1 MYTLFVFQVWCTI
14 SNIHF
19 GRSPINTARFIT
31 AAATRV
37 QWRHCVRS
45 DFAQR
50 KKGTARFKQF
60 RMKNDLSFYELE
72 AFCQQSPTKLPQV
85 SLIWHFYVQ
94 SPGKHGPSVER
105 LDHLKKCTGQSPISL
120 DLQQNSSCQK
130 KRETLQYMGAGPFHA
145 TCSPDIPP
153 TRPEWKLPTAF
164 KRPGRKGPTKSA
176 LYLIKKKCKCSFEL
190 VLHSGRKGRGY
201 QKLH

>member
-1 MYTLFVFQVWCTI
+1 MYTLFVFRVWCTI

-31 AAATRV
+31 VAGTRV
-37 QWRHCVRS
+37 QWRHYVRS

-50 KKGTARFKQF
+50 KKGTARFEQF
-60 RMKNDLSFYELE
+60 RMKSDLSFYELE

-105 LDHLKKCTGQSPISL
+105 LEHLKKCTGQSPICL
-120 DLQQNSSCQK
+120 DLQQSSSCQK
-130 KRETLQYMGAGPFHA
+130 KRTSPVHGGGPISCYMQSRYTADKAWMKTADCFQKAWKKRLPQICTLR
-145 TCSPDIPP
+145 D
-153 TRPEWKLPTAF
+153 
-164 KRPGRKGPTKSA
+164 
-176 LYLIKKKCKCSFEL
+176 KK
-190 VLHSGRKGRGY
+190 
-201 QKLH
+201 

>member
-19 GRSPINTARFIT
+19 GRSPINTARFIS

-60 RMKNDLSFYELE
+60 RMKNDLSFYDLE

-105 LDHLKKCTGQSPISL
+105 SDHLKKCTGQSPISL
-120 DLQQNSSCQK
+120 DLQQSSSCKKKEKLSSTCHMQSRYTADKAWMKTADCFQKAWK
-130 KRETLQYMGAGPFHA
+130 KRLPQICTLR
-145 TCSPDIPP
+145 D
-153 TRPEWKLPTAF
+153 
-164 KRPGRKGPTKSA
+164 
-176 LYLIKKKCKCSFEL
+176 KK
-190 VLHSGRKGRGY
+190 
-201 QKLH
+201 